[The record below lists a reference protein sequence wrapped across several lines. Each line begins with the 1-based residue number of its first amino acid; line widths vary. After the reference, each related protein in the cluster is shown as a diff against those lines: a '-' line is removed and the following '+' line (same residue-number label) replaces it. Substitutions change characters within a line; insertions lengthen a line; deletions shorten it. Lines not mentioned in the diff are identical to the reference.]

1 MTEAKLTLA
10 FDIYGTLVDP
20 NGMEV
25 HLEPFFL
32 SQAKKA
38 SEIWRE
44 KQIEYSFRRALMERY
59 VDFDAC
65 TAQALAYVSE
75 LLGVALSVAGQQ
87 ALLAQ
92 YRSLPAFP
100 DADSALPE
108 LEARGYNLVAFSN
121 GTENAVRSLLDQAG
135 LLDCFRAVISV
146 DAAKSFKPDPVV
158 YAHLAQRVGLPVSSV
173 WLISSNPFDV
183 IGAKSYG
190 LRSAWVRRDKGRI
203 FDPWEFSP
211 DLVVGSLLDLPAA
224 LDRCLGSSTS

>member
-1 MTEAKLTLA
+1 MSEAKPILA

-25 HLEPFFL
+25 HLEPFFG

-38 SEIWRE
+38 CEIWRD
-44 KQIEYSFRRALMERY
+44 KQVEYSFRRALMERY

-65 TAQALAYVSE
+65 TAQALVYVGE
-75 LLGVALSVAGQQ
+75 LLGVALSAANQQ
-87 ALLAQ
+87 SLLAR
-92 YRSLPAFP
+92 YGSLPAFP
-100 DADSALPE
+100 DVDSTLPE

-121 GTENAVRSLLDQAG
+121 GTENAVRNLLEQAG
-135 LLDCFRAVISV
+135 LLDRFRAVISV
-146 DAAKSFKPDPVV
+146 DEVKSFKPDPAV
-158 YAHLAQRVGLPVSSV
+158 YAHLAQGFQSPATSV

-190 LRSAWVRRDKGRI
+190 LRSAWVRRDQRRI

-224 LDRCLGSSTS
+224 LDRCSGSSES